1 MAVSWREIAAQT
13 APKLPKDIS
22 LQLDNEKNVRGILEG
37 PVLHL
42 EVLPGFLYA
51 RFNKQEVLA
60 CFSETASRLTGREIR
75 TALSELSDNPTQPQS
90 KRSLDDLSEFKE
102 VRYI

>member
-1 MAVSWREIAAQT
+1 MS
-13 APKLPKDIS
+13 
-22 LQLDNEKNVRGILEG
+22 VRGRLEG
-37 PVLHL
+37 SILHI

-51 RFNKQEVLA
+51 RFNKQEVLS

-75 TALSELSDNPTQPQS
+75 AVLSELSDQPTQAQS